1 MQVQIVTLTNS
12 LYTEKTVLSTYMLTL
27 FNIVFEARYF
37 PVSWSDGFVIPLHKK
52 KSVNDVYNYRGIALL
67 STLGT
72 HFTRVLNNVLHGIL
86 NHVFNKGKQ
95 LFCDVIAFS
104 KAFDYLNRD
113 NVWKN
118 QYN

>member
-12 LYTEKTVLSTYMLTL
+12 LYTEKTVLLTYMLTL

-37 PVSWSDGFVIPLHKK
+37 PVSWSDGFVIQLHKK

-72 HFTRVLNNVLHGIL
+72 HFTRVLNNVYVNGR
-86 NHVFNKGKQ
+86 K
-95 LFCDVIAFS
+95 S
-104 KAFDYLNRD
+104 
-113 NVWKN
+113 
-118 QYN
+118 YNIYIYIYRRTQDLGPN